1 MKRDLIVR
9 LFALAVIAILLYR
22 FGIVPITSGGTRD
35 WAKGLVSDKGIYDV
49 IVVGEE
55 PEGISAAVASAR
67 AGARTLLL
75 AEGKELGGSV
85 SKSLAVD
92 MEASYGPGGEALNK
106 GFYGEISRRIGTPF
120 VIDNYIR
127 TVGDIIKKQ
136 KSLDVIY
143 GAEVVSPVF
152 EGMAIKGVNVKLMNG
167 EERSFYGRRFIDA
180 TADGIL
186 LRMCSVPCFKGSEDL
201 NMPDSYMP
209 VQFNFMVSGVEAE
222 SLPRIQNK
230 LNSIVSGYRLSYID
244 SDVQNIA
251 IISQG
256 NGRAVVE
263 GIRILNVDVS
273 DPKALKAAYDGAVL
287 EAVSLTRFLKEE
299 APELRDMEFEAPAQE
314 LLVKEAVHFMG
325 EYVLEVKDI
334 LENRNFPNKGFIC
347 SRPVDAGKF
356 AERGTYIA
364 GKPVQYSVP
373 LGSLVPLKTDN
384 LMMVGRKASYSS
396 LASSSAGGFAAGI
409 SAGQSAGI
417 VSVYSI
423 INNYTPREVANEKD
437 TDRVREL
444 QDILKGEGVYLPDI
458 REENP
463 LKASWAYP
471 SIIQLASLGLISGGE
486 ANNYL
491 LEKDSTQNEL
501 VTLLINGIF
510 RLAPDKYSLD
520 LDSRL
525 SRYASENKL
534 TGEMTAT
541 ILLSLYNETAEGSG
555 AYEKACDK
563 GYIDSFMSSKLS
575 DKQILKI
582 EDVFYL
588 ADYAIREYTGK
599 GILD

>member
-1 MKRDLIVR
+1 MKRDFVVR
-9 LFALAVIAILLYR
+9 LFALAIIAILLYR
-22 FGIVPITSGGTRD
+22 FGIVPITRESARD
-35 WAKGLVSDKGIYDV
+35 WTKGLVSDNGIYDV

-55 PEGISAAVASAR
+55 PEGISAATASAR
-67 AGARTLLL
+67 AGARTLLV
-75 AEGKELGGSV
+75 AEGKGLGGSV

-127 TVGDIIKKQ
+127 TVEDIVKKQ

-143 GAEVVSPVF
+143 SAGIVSPIF
-152 EGMAIKGVNVKLMNG
+152 EGMAIKGVNIKLDG
-167 EERSFYGRRFIDA
+167 EERSFYGKRFIDA
-180 TADGIL
+180 TVDGIL
-186 LRMCSVPCFKGSEDL
+186 LKMCNVPCFKGSEDL

-209 VQFNFMVSGVEAE
+209 VRLNFMLRGVEAE
-222 SLPRIQNK
+222 GVPQIQNRI
-230 LNSIVSGYRLSYID
+230 NSIVSRYRLSYID
-244 SDVQNIA
+244 SDVRNIA
-251 IISQG
+251 IIPQG
-256 NGRAVVE
+256 GGRAVME
-263 GIRILNVDVS
+263 GIRVLNVDVS
-273 DPKALKAAYDGAVL
+273 DPEALKVAYDGAVQ

-299 APELRDMEFEAPAQE
+299 TPELKGIEFEAPARE
-314 LLVKEAVHFMG
+314 LLVKESVHFMG

-334 LENRNFPNKGFIC
+334 LENRDFPNKGFVC

-356 AERGTYIA
+356 AGKGTYVV

-437 TDRVREL
+437 ADKVSEL
-444 QDILKGEGVYLPDI
+444 QGILRAEGAYLPDI
-458 REENP
+458 KEENP
-463 LKASWAYP
+463 LKSSWAYP

-491 LEKDSTQNEL
+491 LQKDATQNEL

-510 RLAPDKYSLD
+510 RLAPDRYSLE
-520 LDSRL
+520 LDSLLR
-525 SRYASENKL
+525 RYASESKL
-534 TGEMTAT
+534 TGEMAAA
-541 ILLSLYNETAEGSG
+541 ILLSLHNEAAEGG
-555 AYEKACDK
+555 AAYEKARDK
-563 GYIDSFMSSKLS
+563 GYIDGFMNSRLS
-575 DKQILKI
+575 DEGILKI

-599 GILD
+599 GILS